1 MADAAVSETVKS
13 DAGTAAV
20 LYEVSEGIAT
30 VTLNRPERLNAWN
43 GDVGHLYWTHLDQAV
58 ADPAVKVIIVTGAG
72 RGFCAGADMDVLQGI
87 GSRAGQL
94 DDRGPRRD
102 EHQTYTLSLP
112 KPVIAVVNGAC
123 AGLGMV
129 QAVMADVRFAAAGA
143 KFTTAFSRR
152 GLIAE
157 YGIGW
162 VLPKL
167 VGPSRALDL
176 LMSARVVLSEEALEM
191 GLVNRVYPA
200 EELMAQ
206 ARAYALDLAAN
217 VSPAS
222 MAVIKRQVWQGV
234 QQDLAASNG
243 DTDRAM
249 RDSLKRPDFKEGV
262 SSFLEK
268 RPPTFAPYQS

>member
-1 MADAAVSETVKS
+1 MS
-13 DAGTAAV
+13 DAV

-30 VTLNRPERLNAWN
+30 LTLNRPERLNAWN
-43 GDVGHLYWTHLDQAV
+43 GDIGHLYWTYLDRAA
-58 ADPAVKVIIVTGAG
+58 ADADVKVIIVTGAG

-87 GSRAGQL
+87 GARGGIES
-94 DDRGPRRD
+94 DGPRRD
-102 EHQTYTLSLP
+102 EHQTYTLSIP
-112 KPVIAVVNGAC
+112 KPVIAVINGSC

-129 QAVMADVRFAAAGA
+129 QAVMADVRFAAAGT

-157 YGIGW
+157 HGIGW

-176 LMSARVVLSEEALEM
+176 LMSARVFLAEEALEM

-200 EELMAQ
+200 EQLMAE

-217 VSPAS
+217 VSPTS
-222 MAVIKRQVWQGV
+222 MAVIKKQVWHGV
-234 QQDLAASNG
+234 QNDMATNNALS
-243 DTDRAM
+243 DSEMRA
-249 RDSLKRPDFKEGV
+249 SLKRADFKEGV

-268 RPPTFAPYQS
+268 RPPNFAPFAG

>member
-1 MADAAVSETVKS
+1 MS
-13 DAGTAAV
+13 DAV
-20 LYEVSEGIAT
+20 LYEVSEAIAT
-30 VTLNRPERLNAWN
+30 ITLNRPERLNAWN
-43 GDVGHLYWTHLDQAV
+43 GDVSHLYWTYLDQAV
-58 ADPAVKVIIVTGAG
+58 ADADVKVIIVTGAG

-87 GSRAGQL
+87 GSRDG
-94 DDRGPRRD
+94 DVGDRGARRD
-102 EHQTYTLSLP
+102 EHQTYTLSVS

-143 KFTTAFSRR
+143 KFTTAFARR

-157 YGIGW
+157 HGLGW

-176 LMSARVVLSEEALEM
+176 LMSARVLLAEEALDM

-200 EELMAQ
+200 EQLMAE
-206 ARAYALDLAAN
+206 ARAYAADLAAN
-217 VSPAS
+217 VSPTS
-222 MAVIKRQVWQGV
+222 MAVIKKQVWHGV
-234 QQDLAASNG
+234 QHDMAANNALS
-243 DTDRAM
+243 DAEMRA
-249 RDSLKRPDFKEGV
+249 SLKRTDFKEGV

-268 RPPTFAPYQS
+268 RPPAFAPFAG